1 MRNNNF
7 LLRVQDLRKYFQV
20 GGELSKRKRFIH
32 AVDGVTFEIDR
43 GKTLGLVGESGCGK
57 TTVARLLLRLI
68 EPDSGEI
75 YFDGQRILERDPKQ
89 MRRLR
94 SNMTIIFQ
102 DSQSSFNPRMTLN
115 DIIGRPLEV
124 FGFAKG
130 PEKKE
135 RVVDL
140 LKKVEMDPDFI
151 DRYPHELS
159 GGQQQRVG
167 IARALATNPKFI
179 ILDEPTSALDVSV
192 QAQILNLLKEIQ
204 MVYGLTYLFISHNL
218 TAVSFISH
226 QIAIMYLGKL
236 VEIGPA
242 KELFQSPQHPYTQ
255 ALIAAVPLADP
266 ERRKKG
272 QVIKGDVPSPM
283 SPPSGCRFHTRC
295 QFKNSICRET
305 EPELLDLGNGHYVA
319 CHLKGGL
326 K

>member
-1 MRNNNF
+1 
-7 LLRVQDLRKYFQV
+7 
-20 GGELSKRKRFIH
+20 
-32 AVDGVTFEIDR
+32 
-43 GKTLGLVGESGCGK
+43 
-57 TTVARLLLRLI
+57 
-68 EPDSGEI
+68 
-75 YFDGQRILERDPKQ
+75 
-89 MRRLR
+89 
-94 SNMTIIFQ
+94 MTIIFQ

-167 IARALATNPKFI
+167 IARALATHPKFI

-204 MVYGLTYLFISHNL
+204 MAYGLTYLFISHNL

-226 QIAIMYLGKL
+226 RIAIMYLGRL

-266 ERRKKG
+266 ERRQKG

-283 SPPSGCRFHTRC
+283 SPPNGCRFHTRC
-295 QFKNSICRET
+295 QFKNSTCRET
-305 EPELLDLGNGHYVA
+305 EPKLFDLGNGHYVA
-319 CHLKGGL
+319 CHLRGV
-326 K
+326 

>member
-1 MRNNNF
+1 
-7 LLRVQDLRKYFQV
+7 
-20 GGELSKRKRFIH
+20 
-32 AVDGVTFEIDR
+32 
-43 GKTLGLVGESGCGK
+43 
-57 TTVARLLLRLI
+57 
-68 EPDSGEI
+68 
-75 YFDGQRILERDPKQ
+75 
-89 MRRLR
+89 
-94 SNMTIIFQ
+94 MTIIFQ

-167 IARALATNPKFI
+167 IARALATHPKFI

-204 MVYGLTYLFISHNL
+204 MAYGLTYLFISHNL

-226 QIAIMYLGKL
+226 QIAIMYLGRL

-266 ERRKKG
+266 ERRQKG

-283 SPPSGCRFHTRC
+283 SPPNGCRFHTRC
-295 QFKNSICRET
+295 QFKNSTCRET
-305 EPELLDLGNGHYVA
+305 EPKLFDLGNGHYVA
-319 CHLKGGL
+319 CHLKGV
-326 K
+326 